1 VGFAPRKE
9 SRILVNMLNIQNLS
23 VSYGQRQ
30 ILYNVNLE
38 VRSGEVLALIG
49 PNGAGKSSII
59 RAVSGIIPVQAGR
72 VTLDGRDFLK
82 QPAIQRAR
90 SIAVVPQVTSLPAA
104 FTVWETV
111 LLGRTPYLNF
121 LGQASSADEQIA
133 RSSLE
138 RVDALHLSDRFVGE
152 ISGGEQQRILLAR
165 ALAQQT
171 PVLLLDEPTTH
182 LDIQHQSALLNLVKA
197 QAYQCNL
204 AVLMVVHDLNLA
216 ALYADRVALLDHGY
230 MRAVGTPAEI
240 LNEKMLKPIYGVD
253 LNIVQHP
260 DYLIPLIFP
269 ERREIA

>member
-1 VGFAPRKE
+1 
-9 SRILVNMLNIQNLS
+9 MLKIENLS
-23 VSYGQRQ
+23 AFYGTKQVLHD
-30 ILYNVNLE
+30 INLD
-38 VRSGEVLALIG
+38 VKTGEVLALIG
-49 PNGAGKSSII
+49 PNGAGKSSLI
-59 RAVSGIIPVQAGR
+59 RAVSGIVPVRAGR
-72 VTLDGRDFLK
+72 ITFNGHDFLR
-82 QPAIQRAR
+82 QSATQRAR
-90 SIAVVPQVTSLPAA
+90 SIAVVPQATSLPAA

-133 RSSLE
+133 RASLE
-138 RVDALHLSDRFVGE
+138 HVDALHLSDRYVGE

-197 QAYQCNL
+197 QARECNL

-216 ALYADRVALLDHGY
+216 ALYADRVALLEHGR

-240 LNEKMLKPIYGVD
+240 LNEKTLKPISGVD

-269 ERREIA
+269 ERRVMA

>member
-1 VGFAPRKE
+1 
-9 SRILVNMLNIQNLS
+9 MLKIENLS
-23 VSYGQRQ
+23 AFYGTQQ
-30 ILYNVNLE
+30 VLHDINLD
-38 VRSGEVLALIG
+38 VKNGEVLALIG

-59 RAVSGIIPVQAGR
+59 RAISGIIHARAGR
-72 VTLDGRDFLK
+72 VTFDEHDFLR
-82 QPAIQRAR
+82 QSATQRAR
-90 SIAVVPQVTSLPAA
+90 LIAVVPQVTSLPAA

-121 LGQASSADEQIA
+121 LGQTSSADEQIA
-133 RSSLE
+133 RSSLQ
-138 RVDALHLSDRFVGE
+138 RVDALHLSDRYVGE

-182 LDIQHQSALLNLVKA
+182 LDIQHQSALLNLVNA
-197 QAYQCNL
+197 QAHQCNL

-216 ALYADRVALLDHGY
+216 ALYADRVALLEHGRL
-230 MRAVGTPAEI
+230 RAVGTPAEI
-240 LNEKMLKPIYGVD
+240 LNEKTLKPISGAD

-269 ERREIA
+269 ERRVIP

>member
-1 VGFAPRKE
+1 
-9 SRILVNMLNIQNLS
+9 MLKINNLS

-30 ILYNVNLE
+30 VLYNINLE

-49 PNGAGKSSII
+49 PNGAGKSTII
-59 RAVSGIIPVQAGR
+59 RAVSGIVPVQAGQ
-72 VTLDGRDFLK
+72 VTLNGLAFLP
-82 QPAIQRAR
+82 QSAMQRAR
-90 SIAVVPQVTSLPAA
+90 SVAVVPQATSLPQA

-121 LGQASSADEQIA
+121 LGQASSADEEIA
-133 RSSLE
+133 RASLE
-138 RVDALHLSDRFVGE
+138 RVDALHLSERYVGE

-171 PVLLLDEPTTH
+171 PVLLLDEPTAH

-197 QAYQCNL
+197 QAHQCKL

-216 ALYADRVALLDHGY
+216 ALYADRVALLEQGY

-240 LNEKMLKPIYGVD
+240 LNEKTLKPIYGAD

-260 DYLIPLIFP
+260 DYQIPLIFP
-269 ERREIA
+269 ERRAIA

>member
-1 VGFAPRKE
+1 
-9 SRILVNMLNIQNLS
+9 MLKIENLS
-23 VSYGQRQ
+23 AFYGTQQ
-30 ILYNVNLE
+30 VLHDINLD
-38 VRSGEVLALIG
+38 VKNGEVLALIG

-59 RAVSGIIPVQAGR
+59 RAISGVIHARAGR
-72 VTLDGRDFLK
+72 VTFDEHDFLR
-82 QPAIQRAR
+82 QSATQRAR
-90 SIAVVPQVTSLPAA
+90 LIAVVPQVTSLPAA

-121 LGQASSADEQIA
+121 LGQTSSADEQIA
-133 RSSLE
+133 RSSLQ
-138 RVDALHLSDRFVGE
+138 RVDALHLSDRYVGE

-182 LDIQHQSALLNLVKA
+182 LDIQHQSALLNLVNA
-197 QAYQCNL
+197 QAHQCNL

-216 ALYADRVALLDHGY
+216 ALYADRVALLEHGRL
-230 MRAVGTPAEI
+230 RAVGTPAEI
-240 LNEKMLKPIYGVD
+240 LNEKTLKPIYGAD

-269 ERREIA
+269 ERRVIP

>member
-1 VGFAPRKE
+1 
-9 SRILVNMLNIQNLS
+9 MLKIQNLS
-23 VSYGQRQ
+23 LYYGQRQ
-30 ILYNVNLE
+30 ILHEITFE

-59 RAVSGIIPVQAGR
+59 RAISGIVPVRAGR
-72 VTLDGRDFLK
+72 VTFNGHDFL
-82 QPAIQRAR
+82 QQSAIQRAR
-90 SIAVVPQVTSLPAA
+90 SVAVVPQATSLPAA

-121 LGQASSADEQIA
+121 LGQVSSADEQIA

-138 RVDALHLSDRFVGE
+138 RVDALQLSDRYIGE

-197 QAYQCNL
+197 QAHQCNL

-216 ALYADRVALLDHGY
+216 ALYADRVALLEHGC

-240 LNEKMLKPIYGVD
+240 LNEKTLKPIYGVD

-269 ERREIA
+269 ERRVIA